1 MGIILVLLFAPFQCL
16 KGICSVGPHKR
27 VSGGG
32 KSYYSLLQ
40 SIESSVTASA
50 ERLLVLFLTS
60 MFRKSINKLKSV
72 SI

>member
-1 MGIILVLLFAPFQCL
+1 M
-16 KGICSVGPHKR
+16 GPHKR

-32 KSYYSLLQ
+32 KSYYSLLR

-60 MFRKSINKLKSV
+60 MFGKSINKLVRV

>member
-16 KGICSVGPHKR
+16 KGICSGPHKR

-60 MFRKSINKLKSV
+60 MFGKSINKLKRV